1 MISLEISK
9 IGLKTRKQCKDRT
22 FEMRFFDD
30 SRRYKWS
37 STEINAS
44 EEIMEIVNQHRVED
58 RKLYLQEL
66 GNGMKVEFVGN

>member
-1 MISLEISK
+1 
-9 IGLKTRKQCKDRT
+9 
-22 FEMRFFDD
+22 MRFFDD

-66 GNGMKVEFVGN
+66 GNGMKVEFVGK